1 MNGGLTH
8 SEISARGGKSR
19 SQAKLKAARANV
31 LKAQKAR
38 AEKAKAAGRSLRTFT
53 S

>member
-1 MNGGLTH
+1 MTVA
-8 SEISARGGKSR
+8 EAAAKGGKSK
-19 SQAKLKAARANV
+19 SQAKLKAARAN
-31 LKAQKAR
+31 LALAQKVR